1 MSYVRCPA
9 MLQGMG
15 SRSRSLTLVM
25 LRVRSDWAADPT
37 SQDGHRP
44 PVRTRNPRVAHQA
57 ARMRTRRTVTAG
69 LATATLLALT
79 ACASTEDTGTSAP
92 STPAATTSSV
102 SAADL
107 AKAREAAGLPP
118 SPKPVD
124 RAAYIDG
131 LNAINPDIVHGK
143 DDKAISRGINACS
156 SIKNLPGETAK
167 QIGMTSRRFTSPT
180 HPEGRDTA
188 TAEKILA
195 LAHKHICPD
204 F

>member
-1 MSYVRCPA
+1 
-9 MLQGMG
+9 
-15 SRSRSLTLVM
+15 
-25 LRVRSDWAADPT
+25 
-37 SQDGHRP
+37 
-44 PVRTRNPRVAHQA
+44 
-57 ARMRTRRTVTAG
+57 MRTRTTA
-69 LATATLLALT
+69 AAVATLLAAVLT
-79 ACASTEDTGTSAP
+79 GCSSADSGDAGTAKASASSSAP
-92 STPAATTSSV
+92 SV

-131 LNAINPDIVHGK
+131 LNAIDPDIVHGK
-143 DDKAISRGINACS
+143 DDKAVSRGINACS

-167 QIGMTSRRFTSPT
+167 QIKMTGQRFTSPT

-188 TAEKILA
+188 TSEKILV

>member
-1 MSYVRCPA
+1 
-9 MLQGMG
+9 
-15 SRSRSLTLVM
+15 
-25 LRVRSDWAADPT
+25 
-37 SQDGHRP
+37 
-44 PVRTRNPRVAHQA
+44 
-57 ARMRTRRTVTAG
+57 MRTRTTA
-69 LATATLLALT
+69 AVAATLLAAVLT
-79 ACASTEDTGTSAP
+79 GCSSADSDDASDKPTAPASSSAP
-92 STPAATTSSV
+92 SV

-131 LNAINPDIVHGK
+131 LNAIDPDIVHGK

-156 SIKNLPGETAK
+156 SIKNLPGDTAK
-167 QIGMTSRRFTSPT
+167 QIGMTGRRFTSPT

-188 TAEKILA
+188 TSEKILA

>member
-1 MSYVRCPA
+1 MMPPQHHIVLGGTMRTRTITA
-9 MLQGMG
+9 GITAVLT
-15 SRSRSLTLVM
+15 LTLVGCAEES
-25 LRVRSDWAADPT
+25 VNGSST
-37 SQDGHRP
+37 
-44 PVRTRNPRVAHQA
+44 
-57 ARMRTRRTVTAG
+57 
-69 LATATLLALT
+69 ATASDKPTATASELT
-79 ACASTEDTGTSAP
+79 PEVRESIR
-92 STPAATTSSV
+92 AAV
-102 SAADL
+102 
-107 AKAREAAGLPP
+107 GLPP

-167 QIGMTSRRFTSPT
+167 QIGMASRRFTSPT

-188 TAEKILA
+188 TSKKILA